1 MRLRELIV
9 SILLASCVAGCG
21 YRVAAR
27 KGDAGQRQTIAVPT
41 FTNSTLTYRIEQRLT
56 EAVRKELARTTH
68 YTVTSESTGDL
79 VLQGEVLGYNTSP
92 TVFDP
97 SGRAAQYAL
106 GLNMKVSITET
117 ATGKVLFEN
126 ANMPFRETF
135 QLSRNPGDFVPEDP
149 AAVDRLASR
158 FASAVVASLVHRQP

>member
-1 MRLRELIV
+1 
-9 SILLASCVAGCG
+9 
-21 YRVAAR
+21 
-27 KGDAGQRQTIAVPT
+27 
-41 FTNSTLTYRIEQRLT
+41 
-56 EAVRKELARTTH
+56 
-68 YTVTSESTGDL
+68 
-79 VLQGEVLGYNTSP
+79 
-92 TVFDP
+92 
-97 SGRAAQYAL
+97 
-106 GLNMKVSITET
+106 MKVSITET